1 MLRQQHILS
10 KIISYNIY
18 LHFLISFHNIHCIVL
33 LYINIQLLF
42 RYPTSFEHDIIS
54 KGLLLEFPSLI
65 ESERYG
71 ENASILAMVN
81 I

>member
-1 MLRQQHILS
+1 M
-10 KIISYNIY
+10 YY
-18 LHFLISFHNIHCIVL
+18 
-33 LYINIQLLF
+33 YINIQLLF
-42 RYPTSFEHDIIS
+42 RYPTSFEYDIIS

-65 ESERYG
+65 EIERYG